1 MYRTYHL
8 TKAEEGKITRL
19 RFDGDTYYYD
29 VFDSEAEYKQE
40 EERLA
45 KIDAEYEKQK
55 QQYLA
60 TLR

>member
-8 TKAEEGKITRL
+8 TEAEKGKITRL

-29 VFDSEAEYKQE
+29 VFDSEDECKQE

-45 KIDAEYEKQK
+45 KIDAEYEKEK

-60 TLR
+60 ALR